1 MKLAIIT
8 GGSRGLGAAMVALWK
23 ANGYTIKE
31 LSRSGQ
37 SADSVQIDLAD
48 PVEAAQIAE
57 PVFADLANQPWEDV
71 LFFNNAG
78 LVYPVGLVSGKSV
91 DEVMK
96 NINVN
101 YTGAILLM
109 RAFIGAFQAAECTKT
124 IVNISSGAAVSN
136 IHGWSLYCAAKA
148 GIEHFV
154 RGVAVEQAEQPHP
167 IQTLNIGPG
176 IIDTGMQAD
185 IRSVSVED
193 FPRLEQFVGFK
204 ESGALR
210 SPETVAQ
217 AIKNI
222 LDSGQESG
230 SRHNIQDFLN

>member
-1 MKLAIIT
+1 MKLAIVT
-8 GGSRGLGAAMVALWK
+8 GGSRGLGAALVELWRS
-23 ANGYTIKE
+23 NGFTIKE
-31 LSRSGQ
+31 LSRSGE
-37 SADSVQIDLAD
+37 SADSVKIDLAN
-48 PVEAAQIAE
+48 PEAAAQIAA
-57 PVFADLANQPWEDV
+57 PVFKELASEAWDEIV
-71 LFFNNAG
+71 FFNNAG
-78 LVYPVGLVSGKSV
+78 LVYPVGLVAGKSI

-101 YTGAILLM
+101 YTGAILLIREFM
-109 RAFIGAFQAAECTKT
+109 SAFQAAACPKT
-124 IVNISSGAAVSN
+124 IVNISSGAAISN

-154 RGVAVEQAEQPHP
+154 RGIAVEQAEQPHP
-167 IQTLNIGPG
+167 IKTLNIGPG
-176 IIDTGMQAD
+176 IIDTDMQAD

-222 LDSGQESG
+222 LDSNQESG
-230 SRHNIQDFLN
+230 SRHNIQDFL